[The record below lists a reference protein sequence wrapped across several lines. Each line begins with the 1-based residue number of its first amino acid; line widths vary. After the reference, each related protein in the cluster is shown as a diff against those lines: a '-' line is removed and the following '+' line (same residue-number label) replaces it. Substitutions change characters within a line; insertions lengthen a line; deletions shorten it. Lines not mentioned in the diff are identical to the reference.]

1 MEITEIRRTK
11 RKKREAEKR
20 KKTGKRKTEN
30 DKERNG
36 IKPQALYNHAQGFLV
51 TKKRS
56 GKTGSFFHLSL
67 KTIRRAVCKASR
79 RKCPIPRSR
88 AFCICR
94 RKAIPLPCSCSCRPL
109 RQPSRS
115 DICGRFEHDCRIFSA
130 SSALR
135 SGGFGRFWLP
145 WASAGKHRAD
155 RQTRKHHTKCSRW
168 FRNTPLTTDSPRK
181 SELLSLFSPRS
192 IRHFPNCR
200 RKQTKTE
207 ILFSYLIIFEVNN
220 RFVAFSID
228 KNFQK
233 STEIGSQFHNLP
245 PACSSVSPASS
256 LSFSLRP
263 PLPSVSLLLRPYS
276 SEVTAA
282 ASQPPL
288 SPLRPIYPPR
298 PPTRLAQF
306 CVSRARRP
314 AAPTRFFSSP
324 AYITLQSPTCLT
336 PLLPSLSPCDHLS
349 HGCSPSVSLPPRPPP
364 RFFSPPAYITLQP
377 PTCLS
382 PLLPSLSPC
391 DRLSP
396 AVPRLFLSRRV
407 LMLPQ
412 FPPVAPTAAFLAPA
426 YITPPCPPTC
436 PASFCISLSA
446 YPASAISFSLQSS
459 SLPVSR
465 LFLSQ
470 PLFSL
475 SSRRPTYTAVFLTRL
490 PFPITFLSPY
500 PPAAYL
506 ASLPSVSLPPASSFS
521 RSALPP
527 PLNRRFPH
535 FGGLFDALSLCPISF
550 LQSKKDV
557 PKARLFLQ
565 AFFYSL
571 HSSSAAKT
579 SGLRPNVSCQ
589 IPRIL
594 RPHQTSVRINIRLPE
609 NIICR

>member
-1 MEITEIRRTK
+1 
-11 RKKREAEKR
+11 
-20 KKTGKRKTEN
+20 
-30 DKERNG
+30 
-36 IKPQALYNHAQGFLV
+36 
-51 TKKRS
+51 
-56 GKTGSFFHLSL
+56 
-67 KTIRRAVCKASR
+67 
-79 RKCPIPRSR
+79 
-88 AFCICR
+88 
-94 RKAIPLPCSCSCRPL
+94 
-109 RQPSRS
+109 
-115 DICGRFEHDCRIFSA
+115 
-130 SSALR
+130 
-135 SGGFGRFWLP
+135 
-145 WASAGKHRAD
+145 
-155 RQTRKHHTKCSRW
+155 
-168 FRNTPLTTDSPRK
+168 
-181 SELLSLFSPRS
+181 
-192 IRHFPNCR
+192 
-200 RKQTKTE
+200 
-207 ILFSYLIIFEVNN
+207 
-220 RFVAFSID
+220 
-228 KNFQK
+228 
-233 STEIGSQFHNLP
+233 
-245 PACSSVSPASS
+245 
-256 LSFSLRP
+256 
-263 PLPSVSLLLRPYS
+263 
-276 SEVTAA
+276 
-282 ASQPPL
+282 
-288 SPLRPIYPPR
+288 
-298 PPTRLAQF
+298 
-306 CVSRARRP
+306 
-314 AAPTRFFSSP
+314 
-324 AYITLQSPTCLT
+324 
-336 PLLPSLSPCDHLS
+336 
-349 HGCSPSVSLPPRPPP
+349 
-364 RFFSPPAYITLQP
+364 
-377 PTCLS
+377 
-382 PLLPSLSPC
+382 
-391 DRLSP
+391 
-396 AVPRLFLSRRV
+396 
-407 LMLPQ
+407 MLPQ

>member
-1 MEITEIRRTK
+1 MGKDKTEKMEITEIRRTK

-115 DICGRFEHDCRIFSA
+115 DICGRFEHDCRIFST

-155 RQTRKHHTKCSRW
+155 RQTRKHHTKCSQW
-168 FRNTPLTTDSPRK
+168 FRNTPSTTDNSRK

-245 PACSSVSPASS
+245 TAGYPNPLLLPAGLYHPAVSSNLHQPASS

-263 PLPSVSLLLRPYS
+263 PLP
-276 SEVTAA
+276 A
-282 ASQPPL
+282 
-288 SPLRPIYPPR
+288 
-298 PPTRLAQF
+298 
-306 CVSRARRP
+306 C
-314 AAPTRFFSSP
+314 SP
-324 AYITLQSPTCLT
+324 A
-336 PLLPSLSPCDHLS
+336 
-349 HGCSPSVSLPPRPPP
+349 VSLPPC
-364 RFFSPPAYITLQP
+364 PA
-377 PTCLS
+377 C
-382 PLLPSLSPC
+382 LPSI
-391 DRLSP
+391 
-396 AVPRLFLSRRV
+396 
-407 LMLPQ
+407 PQ
-412 FPPVAPTAAFLAPA
+412 SAP
-426 YITPPCPPTC
+426 
-436 PASFCISLSA
+436 
-446 YPASAISFSLQSS
+446 
-459 SLPVSR
+459 
-465 LFLSQ
+465 
-470 PLFSL
+470 FSL

-506 ASLPSVSLPPASSFS
+506 ASLPSVSLLPRPYSSEVTTAASQPLLFSLRRPFRRSFS
-521 RSALPP
+521 LSDK
-527 PLNRRFPH
+527 
-535 FGGLFDALSLCPISF
+535 LFTI
-550 LQSKKDV
+550 KKDV

-579 SGLRPNVSCQ
+579 SGLQPNTSCQ

-594 RPHQTSVRINIRLPE
+594 RPHQTSVRINMRLPE

>member
-1 MEITEIRRTK
+1 MGKDKTEKMEITEIRRTK

-115 DICGRFEHDCRIFSA
+115 DICGRFEHDCRIFST

-155 RQTRKHHTKCSRW
+155 RQTRKHHTKCSQW
-168 FRNTPLTTDSPRK
+168 FRNTPSTTDNSRK

-314 AAPTRFFSSP
+314 AAPARFFSRRVLQPAPTRFFPLLLLATASPCLPPACSLVSP
-324 AYITLQSPTCLT
+324 AS
-336 PLLPSLSPCDHLS
+336 SLSFSLRPPLPA
-349 HGCSPSVSLPPRPPP
+349 CSPAVSLPPCPHASAVSVRCPSTAA
-364 RFFSPPAYITLQP
+364 FPALLLIAALS
-377 PTCLS
+377 CLS
-382 PLLPSLSPC
+382 PVYSSVSPASSLSFSLRPPLPACLPPVPWSAPHLPSPAAPC
-391 DRLSP
+391 RRLSTAAFFTP
-396 AVPRLFLSRRV
+396 AAFSTLFLS
-407 LMLPQ
+407 
-412 FPPVAPTAAFLAPA
+412 
-426 YITPPCPPTC
+426 
-436 PASFCISLSA
+436 
-446 YPASAISFSLQSS
+446 
-459 SLPVSR
+459 
-465 LFLSQ
+465 
-470 PLFSL
+470 
-475 SSRRPTYTAVFLTRL
+475 
-490 PFPITFLSPY
+490 
-500 PPAAYL
+500 
-506 ASLPSVSLPPASSFS
+506 
-521 RSALPP
+521 
-527 PLNRRFPH
+527 
-535 FGGLFDALSLCPISF
+535 
-550 LQSKKDV
+550 
-557 PKARLFLQ
+557 
-565 AFFYSL
+565 
-571 HSSSAAKT
+571 
-579 SGLRPNVSCQ
+579 
-589 IPRIL
+589 
-594 RPHQTSVRINIRLPE
+594 VR
-609 NIICR
+609 